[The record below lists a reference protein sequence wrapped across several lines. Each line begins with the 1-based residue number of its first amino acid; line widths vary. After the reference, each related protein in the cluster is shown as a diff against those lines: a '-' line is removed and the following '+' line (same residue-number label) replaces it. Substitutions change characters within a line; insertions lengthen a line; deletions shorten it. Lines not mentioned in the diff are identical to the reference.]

1 MMPGIIINA
10 HVTDPGSAID
20 LNAGRSR
27 QTVVGLGTESP
38 FLTAGILSPIHD
50 GGIRFGSFDPSGQG
64 TGGGTGNALV
74 SGYVDVLV
82 NTIE

>member
-1 MMPGIIINA
+1 MPGIIIHA
-10 HVTDPGSAID
+10 PSPDPGSPID

-27 QTVVGLGTESP
+27 QTVAGLGTESP
-38 FLTAGILSPIHD
+38 FLAAGILSPIHD
-50 GGIRFGSFDPSGQG
+50 GGIRFGSFDPSGHG
-64 TGGGTGNALV
+64 AGGGTGNALV